1 MDDSAK
7 SALALLS
14 SVVTGVSGAMA
25 TDEHIL
31 QIVFIILGILGA
43 LCTLFL
49 NGWRVYDKIKE
60 AKKDGHIDED
70 EKKDIEESVKG
81 ALDDFKSDIDEIT
94 GDKKK

>member
-14 SVVTGVSGAMA
+14 SAVTGVSGAMA
-25 TDEHIL
+25 TEHVL
-31 QIVFIILGILGA
+31 QIVFIVLGILGA

-60 AKKDGHIDED
+60 AKKDGHIDEE
-70 EKKDIEESVKG
+70 EKKDIEDSIKG
-81 ALDDFKSDIDEIT
+81 AIDDLRSDIDDVT

>member
-1 MDDSAK
+1 MNDSAK

-14 SVVTGVSGAMA
+14 SVITGVSGAMA
-25 TDEHIL
+25 TEHIL
-31 QIVFIILGILGA
+31 QIVFIVLGILGA

-70 EKKDIEESVKG
+70 EKKEIEESIKG
-81 ALDDFKSDIDEIT
+81 TLNDFKSDIDDIT

>member
-1 MDDSAK
+1 MNDSAK

-25 TDEHIL
+25 TEHVL

-49 NGWRVYDKIKE
+49 NGWRVDDKRKE
-60 AKKDGHIDED
+60 AKKDGHIDEE
-70 EKKDIEESVKG
+70 EKKDIEGSIKD
-81 ALDDFKSDIDEIT
+81 ALDDFKSDIDDIT

>member
-14 SVVTGVSGAMA
+14 SVLTGVSGAMA
-25 TDEHIL
+25 TEHIL
-31 QIVFIILGILGA
+31 QIVFIVLGILGA
-43 LCTLFL
+43 ICTLFL

-81 ALDDFKSDIDEIT
+81 AIEDFKSDIDDIT
-94 GDKKK
+94 GEKKK

>member
-14 SVVTGVSGAMA
+14 SVITGVSGALA
-25 TDEHIL
+25 TEHVL
-31 QIVFIILGILGA
+31 QIVFIVLGILGA

-60 AKKDGHIDED
+60 AKKDGHIDEE
-70 EKKDIEESVKG
+70 EKKDIEESIKG
-81 ALDDFKSDIDEIT
+81 TLNDFKSDIDDIT